1 MTGVAQPTPEQVRAA
16 ADVLKSAIDD
26 HLAAVEAR
34 QGESDPAVFAAYD
47 ALAAAA
53 EAYDELLYDAH
64 DEVTPFEVPSS
75 GNEETEY
82 EGPTNPQAVTVLIRR
97 DYVVKDLATLVDH
110 ARRADDEAGESEP
123 PASPHDAGTET
134 AAGAVAVLF
143 DVYDPDEIAQRADEL
158 GLEPGDSTLWV
169 SATEPSEPGEWLDAP
184 FDDADPRSIIYRFET
199 STAYEDDLEVLERD
213 LH

>member
-34 QGESDPAVFAAYD
+34 QGESDPAVFTAYD
-47 ALAAAA
+47 ALAVAA
-53 EAYDELLYDAH
+53 EAYDELLYDAY
-64 DEVTPFEVPSS
+64 DEVTPFEVP
-75 GNEETEY
+75 NNTEEAEY
-82 EGPTNPQAVTVLIRR
+82 EGPTNPEAVTVLIRR
-97 DYVVKDLATLVDH
+97 DYVVKDLMTLIDH
-110 ARRADDEAGESEP
+110 ARRADAEAGELDP
-123 PASPHDAGTET
+123 PASPREAGEET
-134 AAGAVAVLF
+134 ASSAVAVLF
-143 DVYDPDEIAQRADEL
+143 DVYDPDEIAQRAEEL

-184 FDDADPRSIIYRFET
+184 FDDADPRGIIYRFET
-199 STAYEDDLEVLERD
+199 STAYEDDLEALERD

>member
-53 EAYDELLYDAH
+53 EAYDELLYDAY

-75 GNEETEY
+75 SEETEY
-82 EGPTNPQAVTVLIRR
+82 EGPSNPEAVSVLIRR
-97 DYVVKDLATLVDH
+97 DYVIKDLIALVDH
-110 ARRADDEAGESEP
+110 ARRADAEAAETEESSTSP
-123 PASPHDAGTET
+123 RDTGTDSASS
-134 AAGAVAVLF
+134 AVAVLF

-158 GLEPGDSTLWV
+158 GLEPGDATLWV
-169 SATEPSEPGEWLDAP
+169 SAVEPTEPGEWLDAP
-184 FDDADPRSIIYRFET
+184 FDDADPRNIIYRFET
-199 STAYEDDLEVLERD
+199 STAYEDDLEALERD

>member
-53 EAYDELLYDAH
+53 EAYDELLYDAY

-75 GNEETEY
+75 GEEAEY
-82 EGPTNPQAVTVLIRR
+82 EGPTNPEAVTVLIRR
-97 DYVVKDLATLVDH
+97 DYVIKDLITLVDH
-110 ARRADDEAGESEP
+110 ARRADAEAGENEP
-123 PASPHDAGTET
+123 AVSPRDTGADSASS
-134 AAGAVAVLF
+134 AVAVLF

-169 SATEPSEPGEWLDAP
+169 SAIEPSEPGEWLDAP
-184 FDDADPRSIIYRFET
+184 FEDADPRSIIYRFET
-199 STAYEDDLEVLERD
+199 STAYEDDLEALERD

>member
-53 EAYDELLYDAH
+53 EAYDELLYDAY

-75 GNEETEY
+75 SEETEY
-82 EGPTNPQAVTVLIRR
+82 EGPTNPEAVTVLIRR
-97 DYVVKDLATLVDH
+97 DYAIKDLITLVDH
-110 ARRADDEAGESEP
+110 ARRADAEAGDTEP
-123 PASPHDAGTET
+123 SASPRDAGTDS
-134 AAGAVAVLF
+134 ASSAVAVLF

-169 SATEPSEPGEWLDAP
+169 SAIEPTEPGEWLDAP

-199 STAYEDDLEVLERD
+199 STAYEDDLEALERD

>member
-34 QGESDPAVFAAYD
+34 EGESDPAVFAAYD

-53 EAYDELLYDAH
+53 EAYDEVLYDAH
-64 DEVTPFEVPSS
+64 DEVTPFEVPSQS
-75 GNEETEY
+75 EEAEY
-82 EGPTNPQAVTVLIRR
+82 EGPTNPEAVSVFIRR
-97 DYVVKDLATLVDH
+97 DYVITDLATLVEH
-110 ARRADDEAGESEP
+110 AHRADAEAGEATATARE
-123 PASPHDAGTET
+123 AGTDT
-134 AAGAVAVLF
+134 ASSAVAVLF

-169 SATEPSEPGEWLDAP
+169 AATEPAEPGEWLDAP

-199 STAYEDDLEVLERD
+199 STAYEDDLEALERD
-213 LH
+213 LG

>member
-1 MTGVAQPTPEQVRAA
+1 MTGVAQPTPEQVRVA

-53 EAYDELLYDAH
+53 EAYDELLYDAY
-64 DEVTPFEVPSS
+64 DEVTPFEVP
-75 GNEETEY
+75 GNSEEAEY
-82 EGPTNPQAVTVLIRR
+82 EGPTNPEAVTVLIRR
-97 DYVVKDLATLVDH
+97 DYVIKDLITLVDH
-110 ARRADDEAGESEP
+110 ARRADAETGDAEP
-123 PASPHDAGTET
+123 PASPRDTGTDS
-134 AAGAVAVLF
+134 ASSAVAVLF
-143 DVYDPDEIAQRADEL
+143 DVYEPDEIAQRAEEL

-169 SATEPSEPGEWLDAP
+169 SAIEPTEPGEWLDAP

-199 STAYEDDLEVLERD
+199 STAYEDDLEALERD
-213 LH
+213 LL

>member
-34 QGESDPAVFAAYD
+34 EGESDPAVFTAYD

-53 EAYDELLYDAH
+53 EAYDELLYDAY

-75 GNEETEY
+75 GEETEY
-82 EGPTNPQAVTVLIRR
+82 EGPTNPEAVTVLIRR
-97 DYVVKDLATLVDH
+97 DYVIKDLMALVDH
-110 ARRADDEAGESEP
+110 ARRADAEAGESEP
-123 PASPHDAGTET
+123 PTSPRDAGTDN
-134 AAGAVAVLF
+134 ASSAVAVLF

-169 SATEPSEPGEWLDAP
+169 SAIEPTEPGEWLDAP

-199 STAYEDDLEVLERD
+199 STAYEDDLEALERD
-213 LH
+213 LR